1 MPPLK
6 NFRKQT
12 YNFFA
17 TARNIDAVEH
27 DYAVNDNL
35 ASSPIVS
42 MSRACKREYGRS
54 TLLTAG
60 GPRGRLTRSP
70 RKLFRGPCMIPPAN
84 SSRFAVTL

>member
-42 MSRACKREYGRS
+42 MSRACSGN
-54 TLLTAG
+54 TAV
-60 GPRGRLTRSP
+60 R
-70 RKLFRGPCMIPPAN
+70 PC
-84 SSRFAVTL
+84 